1 MADYPAL
8 KLFINDRWC
17 EGEGRRTEPVLNPAT
32 GAVLGELPHAT
43 DADLDEALAS
53 SVKGHEVWRKTSPV
67 ERARIRQRAAALII
81 ERAENIARLITLE
94 LGKPIAE
101 IPRRG

>member
-1 MADYPAL
+1 MTDYPAL

-17 EGEGRRTEPVLNPAT
+17 SGEGRRTEPVLNPAT

-53 SVKGHEVWRKTSPV
+53 SVKGHRAVAQDVSG
-67 ERARIRQRAAALII
+67 RARADPAARCGAHHRAHRGH
-81 ERAENIARLITLE
+81 RAPDHA
-94 LGKPIAE
+94 
-101 IPRRG
+101 